1 MAHFAK
7 VDENNLVTEVI
18 VIDNAVV
25 DPEGKGNDNETLG
38 QTYIADVLGLE
49 GNWQQCSYNN
59 NIRGNYA
66 GIGFTWDE
74 ENDEFIPPKPYASW
88 TYSFTDH
95 QWKAPLA
102 HPLADISEDS
112 TDQPE
117 EITSKPDDEVW
128 EYVWNE
134 DAYQADNTKGW
145 EFKLIWA
152 SEDNDSGIDLSE

>member
-66 GIGFTWDE
+66 GIGYTYDE
-74 ENDEFIPPKPYASW
+74 TNDVFIPPKPYASW
-88 TYSFTDH
+88 TINEST
-95 QWKAPLA
+95 W
-102 HPLADISEDS
+102 SWDS
-112 TDQPE
+112 P
-117 EITSKPDDEVW
+117 V
-128 EYVWNE
+128 EYPSDGKQYLWNE
-134 DAYQADNTKGW
+134 ENLRW
-145 EFKLIWA
+145 
-152 SEDNDSGIDLSE
+152 DLNE

>member
-1 MAHFAK
+1 MAHYAK
-7 VDENNLVTEVI
+7 INDDNVVERVEVLDDFYEWSDTGELDENRAVATLKKFFG
-18 VIDNAVV
+18 DNTTW
-25 DPEGKGNDNETLG
+25 KKT
-38 QTYIADVLGLE
+38 
-49 GNWQQCSYNN
+49 SYNN

-95 QWKAPLA
+95 QWKAPLD

>member
-66 GIGFTWDE
+66 GIGFTWDAD
-74 ENDEFIPPKPYASW
+74 NQIFWPPQPYPSW
-88 TYSFTDH
+88 TKNTTTAMWDCPLG
-95 QWKAPLA
+95 APPSL
-102 HPLADISEDS
+102 
-112 TDQPE
+112 
-117 EITSKPDDEVW
+117 PDEQVSQNIAGTHDW
-128 EYVWNE
+128 EYRWNE
-134 DAYQADNTKGW
+134 TLHQGDNTKGW
-145 EFKLIWA
+145 ELTDHLA
-152 SEDNDSGIDLSE
+152 